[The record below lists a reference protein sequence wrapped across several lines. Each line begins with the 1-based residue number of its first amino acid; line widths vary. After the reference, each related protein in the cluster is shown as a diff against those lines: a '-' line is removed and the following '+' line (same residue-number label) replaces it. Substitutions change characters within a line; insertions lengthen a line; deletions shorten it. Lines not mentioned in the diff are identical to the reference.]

1 MAVRAGAVLVVLA
14 PAGGAAGAAPWEL
27 EERAAWLLW
36 QVFRACGAQLEVELA
51 VLERLLEGAGE
62 GYTAESALES
72 PGAAGTAAGEQGLL
86 SRALRAAVEDAL
98 DRAAAEPRRMGGVLE
113 PSRWPAPA
121 VAAFLFRQGGAG
133 VEEIGRRP
141 SAGGLIL
148 GPAAGTAWDAVR
160 EGALAVLRPPGCSS
174 HDEEGEGT
182 EEGEERL
189 EGVLVKLP
197 GPGGDIKAALEATVV
212 PLHHMPGTCA
222 VVYHASC
229 PGGLLAEL

>member
-1 MAVRAGAVLVVLA
+1 
-14 PAGGAAGAAPWEL
+14 
-27 EERAAWLLW
+27 
-36 QVFRACGAQLEVELA
+36 
-51 VLERLLEGAGE
+51 
-62 GYTAESALES
+62 
-72 PGAAGTAAGEQGLL
+72 
-86 SRALRAAVEDAL
+86 
-98 DRAAAEPRRMGGVLE
+98 MGGVLE

-182 EEGEERL
+182 EEGEGG
-189 EGVLVKLP
+189 EGRARSSAPSTGIRRPAP
-197 GPGGDIKAALEATVV
+197 GA
-212 PLHHMPGTCA
+212 
-222 VVYHASC
+222 
-229 PGGLLAEL
+229 